1 MELWKSL
8 DGLARHLAFEIVL
21 GGDRMDAE
29 DIRLALGSVSQN
41 ELHLFRERVKYHAF
55 DFAPEEYRTDD
66 FLNRM
71 LDDWLRDVSVNGGTS
86 VGEAYRKLY
95 ERCDRFKWF
104 RLQNL
109 DGSFEYAQCKKAT
122 RDLMWGRRAGGS
134 IIDIRVDEFVSERP
148 VSALEV
154 ARSRADALLD
164 KYGMELHLDGPL
176 EVVDIS
182 SFGISEEGALMSLRR
197 TVNDLARSS
206 SDRVYFITETA
217 PGGKVTSR
225 VLSDMTDGEINRLI
239 GIFDT
244 EKSFRDGLSLVVE
257 NPIVNQGAII
267 RLPKDTYVYFN
278 DGSDRG
284 LVAKSVFIAPD
295 GVAMVSGKF
304 MGSLYPEQNLP
315 LSSLSDKSMQV
326 IREATQSSLK
336 QIEKQV
342 LGMDNAKSAGRKAG
356 KGKTIEI

>member
-8 DGLARHLAFEIVL
+8 DELARDLAFEIVL

-29 DIRLALGSVSQN
+29 DIRQALGSVSQN

-55 DFAPEEYRTDD
+55 DFAPGEYLTDD

-71 LDDWLRDVSVNGGTS
+71 LDGWLKDVSVNGSTS
-86 VGEAYRKLY
+86 IGAAYHELH

-109 DGSFEYAQCKKAT
+109 DGSFEYALCEKAT
-122 RDLMWGRRAGGS
+122 RDVMWGRRAGGR
-134 IIDIRVDEFVSERP
+134 RVDEFVSERP

-164 KYGMELHLDGPL
+164 KYGMEFNLDGPL
-176 EVVDIS
+176 EVVDVY
-182 SFGISEEGALMSLRR
+182 SFGILKEGALMSLRR

-217 PGGKVTSR
+217 PGGKDTSR
-225 VLSDMTDGEINRLI
+225 VLSDMREDELNRLV
-239 GIFDT
+239 GIIDT

-267 RLPKDTYVYFN
+267 RLPEDTYVYFS
-278 DGSDRG
+278 DGSLEG
-284 LVAKSVFIAPD
+284 LVAKSVFLAPD

-304 MGSLYPEQNLP
+304 MGSLYREQNFP
-315 LSSLSDKSMQV
+315 LSYLSDKSMQV
-326 IREATQSSLK
+326 IREATQASLK
-336 QIEKQV
+336 QIEKQI

-356 KGKTIEI
+356 KGKTFEI